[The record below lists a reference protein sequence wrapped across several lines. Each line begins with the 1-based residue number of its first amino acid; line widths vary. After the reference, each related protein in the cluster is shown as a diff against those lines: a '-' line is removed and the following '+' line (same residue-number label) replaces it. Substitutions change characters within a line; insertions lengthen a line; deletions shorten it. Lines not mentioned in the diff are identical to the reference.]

1 MEPIIIPIPISLKS
15 NNSNDTTVAM
25 IATSMPIDAIV
36 LPLCAD
42 LGELS
47 LLMPIIN
54 RIAAATYA
62 RFVYSKMLLS
72 FEHF

>member
-1 MEPIIIPIPISLKS
+1 
-15 NNSNDTTVAM
+15 
-25 IATSMPIDAIV
+25 
-36 LPLCAD
+36 